1 MQSPLISWLYSCNK
15 IVRKSDLRPVTH
27 FMLDGG
33 KLDLTEDYETFQEI
47 YAKNI
52 NHKNCIVELKT
63 EFFKLFIDFDVLC
76 KEDFDIIPYTNFIQ
90 DTILNIYNIKYRC
103 IITKANKDKDVKR
116 DDVNYIKKGYHFH
129 WPDIVVDKETALRI
143 RKYIVIRLTT
153 EYGKV
158 SNFYSNWENIID
170 KSVYAHNG
178 LRLVYADKCS
188 ISDGT
193 KYYENRVYIVE
204 SIHDDKKSLEDY
216 SIIEIIKETSI
227 RTDSKEITNYK
238 NLPEYETEE
247 DSSNFNTSGFDNIKK
262 DCPVFRGIE
271 DFFKNFATGYKVQ
284 DIRKIIKI
292 KEKEVYIIESKSKY
306 CQNIQD
312 FHTNNHIF
320 FKLTPY
326 GMCQKCRSER
336 TTERCCCR
344 EYSSNI
350 IPISPTLRTALGW
363 EKPKTKTAVVKDY
376 SISNILERLENNI
389 TGKPSFSGPFTKSKR
404 K

>member
-1 MQSPLISWLYSCNK
+1 MESPLISWLYSCNK
-15 IVRKSDLRPVTH
+15 IVRKSDLRTVTH

-33 KLDLTEDYETFQEI
+33 KLDLTEDYTTFQEI

-76 KEDFDIIPYTNFIQ
+76 KEDFDMECYIKLIQ
-90 DTILNIYNIKYRC
+90 DVITIIYGCKHKC
-103 IITKANKDKDVKR
+103 IITKADKDKEIKR
-116 DDVNYIKKGYHFH
+116 DDIIYIKKGYHLH

-158 SNFYSNWENIID
+158 QNFYSNWNNIID
-170 KSVYAHNG
+170 KTVYAHNG

-188 ISDGT
+188 ISDGV
-193 KYYENRVYIVE
+193 KYYENRIYTIAYVD
-204 SIHDDKKSLEDY
+204 DDKKTLSDY
-216 SIIEIIKETSI
+216 SIIDIIKETSI
-227 RTDSKEITNYK
+227 RTDIKQITPYK
-238 NLPEYETEE
+238 NLPEYEDEE
-247 DSSNFNTSGFDNIKK
+247 DTISCSGFDNIKK
-262 DCPVFRGIE
+262 DSVAFRGIE
-271 DFFKNFATGYKVQ
+271 DFFRNFATGYKVQ

-292 KEKEVYIIESKSKY
+292 KDKEVYILESKSKY

-320 FKLTPY
+320 FKLTCY

-344 EYSSNI
+344 DYSSNI

-363 EKPKTKTAVVKDY
+363 EKPKTKTTVVKDY
-376 SISNILERLENNI
+376 SISNLLERLENNI
-389 TGKPSFSGPFTKSKR
+389 TGKPSFSGPTTKSK
-404 K
+404 KK